1 MQRTRRNQTT
11 PADEGFAA
19 ARAEAAAARMPPTET
34 ERRAN
39 QIEVCHVHPGL
50 QATDAREAINTAI
63 SQLRDMVADI
73 EREAARPEQA
83 LATILYHVRHNMAWK
98 YANISST
105 LDRADTAIR
114 EMIVAQAKIT
124 SWRPDGGQVDG
135 QQHPPPRQRHAGLR
149 D

>member
-19 ARAEAAAARMPPTET
+19 AHADAVAARMPPTET

-39 QIEVCHVHPGL
+39 QIEVATYIRDYK
-50 QATDAREAINTAI
+50 QTDAREAINTAI

-114 EMIVAQAKIT
+114 EMIVAQAKIDVLAPET
-124 SWRPDGGQVDG
+124 EAR
-135 QQHPPPRQRHAGLR
+135 
-149 D
+149 